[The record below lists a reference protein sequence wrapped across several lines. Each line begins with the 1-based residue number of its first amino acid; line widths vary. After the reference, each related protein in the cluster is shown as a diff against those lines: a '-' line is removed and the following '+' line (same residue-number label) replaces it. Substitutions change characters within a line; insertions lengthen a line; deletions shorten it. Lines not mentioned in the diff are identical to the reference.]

1 MLNDREI
8 RMFFKL
14 SDEEKREEM
23 ASYSN
28 EELQQIIMAQSGAAA
43 VSLNPN
49 NVNQPVMEQ
58 LQEQLKS
65 AQQQIEDLTK
75 RLEVSEKE
83 RLEAFSQ
90 RADISLELTNLK
102 NEIATIEAYEGEK
115 FDDKVKRVGKL
126 SGQDYYDDV
135 VSKETGLTNYEKH
148 DLVKAYVDDV
158 DSISKP
164 MIDFNTGKPIE
175 HKSRVADF
183 WKQHSD
189 KQKNQVAPKTKE
201 VAMDKQFNSF
211 SDF

>member
-1 MLNDREI
+1 MLSDREI

-14 SDEEKREEM
+14 SEDEKREEM

-90 RADISLELTNLK
+90 RADVSLELANLK
-102 NEIATIEAYEGEK
+102 KEIAAVEAYEGEK
-115 FDDKVKRVGKL
+115 FDDKVSRIHSV

-135 VSKETGLTNYEKH
+135 VSKETDLTNYEKH
-148 DLVKAYVDDV
+148 ELVKAYVDDR

-164 MIDFNTGKPIE
+164 MIDFNTGKQIE
-175 HKSRVADF
+175 HKSRVAEF
-183 WKQHSD
+183 WTLHSD
-189 KQKNQVAPKTKE
+189 KQRNTIAPKTKE